1 MVLAVLGVG
10 LMGDFGKVGGV
21 GKVLSVEKV
30 AGRVKDQHWLCNGV
44 AEEHMANEDVVMAD
58 IGTWD

>member
-10 LMGDFGKVGGV
+10 LVGNFGKAAEV

-30 AGRVKDQHWLCNGV
+30 AGRVKDQHWLCNRV
-44 AEEHMANEDVVMAD
+44 AEEHTADEDVVMAD